1 MLHHLAVWMIEENK
15 SKEATSVND
24 SLSVTNPEN
33 LPSTSAEN
41 TSQGPLYENFAKNAG
56 PVYQNLEEVKHSKGD
71 NLSFRAEVTLD
82 KGVTTSSVDFLGNV
96 RKLQRHFM
104 LSNLIIYPQIMT
116 VSISITMITYFLPET
131 PSQGPRCKSND
142 HVNI

>member
-41 TSQGPLYENFAKNAG
+41 TSQGPLYENLAKNAG

-82 KGVTTSSVDFLGNV
+82 KDVATSSIDFLGNV
-96 RKLQRHFM
+96 RKLHRQFM
-104 LSNLIIYPQIMT
+104 LFAMINLISPNYDD
-116 VSISITMITYFLPET
+116 F
-131 PSQGPRCKSND
+131 
-142 HVNI
+142 